1 LAAEGADV
9 ISNLKTFLLG
19 TFQGVSYEYIQEYL
33 EQFVYRFNRRQW
45 EPQIANVTFTG
56 RWRHSTVARY
66 PEFSEQ
72 TNFRI

>member
-1 LAAEGADV
+1 M

-19 TFQGVSYEYIQEYL
+19 TFQGVSYENMQEYV

-45 EPQIANVTFTG
+45 ELQIANVTFTG
-56 RWRHSTVARY
+56 RWRHPTEARY

-72 TNFRI
+72 TYFRI